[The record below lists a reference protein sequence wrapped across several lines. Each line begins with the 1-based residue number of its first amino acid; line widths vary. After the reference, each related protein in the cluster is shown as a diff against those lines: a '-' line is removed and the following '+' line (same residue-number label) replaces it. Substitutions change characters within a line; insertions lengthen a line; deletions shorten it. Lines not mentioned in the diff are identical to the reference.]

1 MAMILYND
9 GDEDDGLLEI
19 TLCPRE
25 EYPWPLLWADEADIE
40 QEELD

>member
-19 TLCPRE
+19 TLCPTE
-25 EYPWPLLWADEADIE
+25 DYPCPNSWPDEADIE